1 MTIYK
6 KTFVVVKD
14 VFFEQFLQGAV
25 LGLASALS
33 LKGQETRLS

>member
-1 MTIYK
+1 MTTYK

-14 VFFEQFLQGAV
+14 VFIEQFLQGAV

-33 LKGQETRLS
+33 LQGRETRLS